1 VTRPAAESYLE
12 IGSLVISQETDSLT
26 DGFLGVGKISDIS
39 QSANLATVSFFES
52 PACSETRHQKV
63 DLGKIKPAVL
73 NEETLVFIWNDD
85 NRIFRRARYLGH
97 TSPGGTHRI
106 LFSHKEPADVPEH
119 TIYVPNLLSGKTFNP
134 FDFLKERST
143 DTPYLSEKRLAFI
156 TSYLE
161 QKHACRSIG
170 SLLCSA
176 VEIEQHQIAVVSRIM
191 QDPIKKYLLA
201 DEVGLGKTIEA
212 CLVLREHILQSPL
225 EDPVVVLVPEELKAQ
240 WRREL
245 SERFNLA
252 DLIDQELL
260 ICSHSESES
269 LFSEIQPSMLVVDE
283 VHQIAPWGWKVDG
296 FEKRAFTSIA
306 EAAKKAEICLILSG
320 TPLFGN
326 ELNYLAILHLL
337 SPDIYQ
343 LNEQGVTAFTAK
355 IEKRELVG
363 GIYQSFTEQNDN
375 ATLSEA
381 LDKLRGLFPEDKEL
395 DLLIETARPF
405 LDWLAPDSGG
415 DRATCVNQIRVH
427 IGENYR
433 LHQRML
439 RNRRDDPAISALLPG
454 LSGLQLS
461 TWPIS
466 EGAFSIDE
474 FIDYDRE
481 TLFSADSS
489 DRIFSSA
496 GFSMLMDAYFENPS
510 EIVNVIEE
518 YLVDKPVLSPTQEQF
533 LADLIE
539 TSRNEQSLKDTTLIK
554 VLDENL
560 AETAQSKT
568 VIFCETDKQADSL
581 TEILTEK
588 FGNQVERH
596 ESRNHPNFSND
607 QGIRILVCDRR
618 GEDGIN
624 LHGGRKIVIH
634 YSIPRSF
641 ARIEQRNGRV
651 NRYSA
656 DIFAAPIRSIALTPN
671 RDSYLT
677 KWIELLDDP
686 IGIFEQSVAG
696 LQYILQDELDAA
708 WSSILAN
715 GPKLFDQLREKLEGA
730 AGLISKERN
739 RVKVQEGLESMNE
752 EVVAAKQFAQT
763 LKNADRCAELETNKL
778 MGWITD
784 GLQFR
789 KSPGVQDHTFRFKYE
804 TGRTL
809 INVASFVTHCITGID
824 FENSNHR
831 TPVTAEMTH
840 DRMLTAGGRNIY
852 PLRFGQPFLNTI
864 FDWTQSDPRGIT
876 SVMVRRIDRN
886 LGKRPLLFL
895 YSGWAIDSRLIQT
908 GESESLETVRPDCPI
923 YLDHWLDNEGEV
935 VNKRG
940 ILTILESPYQKRGL
954 IPIANTEKDISY
966 RDLRINVDDWPAIT
980 KFIPVTEWEP
990 LISRLETRSRE
1001 LIIKQCDKDF
1011 PTAAN
1016 REYVPIGVH
1025 LVMLAGS
1032 NG

>member
-1 VTRPAAESYLE
+1 MIS
-12 IGSLVISQETDSLT
+12 IGSLVKSLYPE
-26 DGFLGVGKISDIS
+26 DVEKGFHGVGKVSDIVES
-39 QSANLATVSFFES
+39 EEVATVSFFES
-52 PACSETRHQKV
+52 PSKSETRHQEV
-63 DLGKIKPAVL
+63 NLADLAPSDLPEECLVL
-73 NEETLVFIWNDD
+73 VRADD
-85 NRIFRRARYLGH
+85 NGLFRRARYLGQVG
-97 TSPGGTHRI
+97 PGALHRI
-106 LFSHKEPADVPEH
+106 LYSSKEPAEVSEH
-119 TIYVPNLLSGKTFNP
+119 TVYVPNLLPGQTFNP

-143 DTPYLSEKRLAFI
+143 DTPYLAERRLAFI

-161 QKHACRSIG
+161 QKYACRSIG

-191 QDPIKKYLLA
+191 EDPIKKYLLA

-212 CLVLREHILQSPL
+212 CLVLREHILQSQL
-225 EDPVVVLVPEELKAQ
+225 EDPVVVLVPEELKEQ

-252 DLIDQELL
+252 DLIDRELL

-296 FEKRAFTSIA
+296 PEKRAFTSIA

-343 LNEQGVTAFTAK
+343 LDEQGRNEFTAK

-381 LDKLRGLFPEDKEL
+381 LDKLRSFFPEDKEL
-395 DLLIETARPF
+395 QLLIEPARPL
-405 LDWLAPDSGG
+405 LDWLRPESGE
-415 DRATCVNQIRVH
+415 DRATCIKQIRAY

-454 LSGLQLS
+454 LSGLKLS
-461 TWPIS
+461 TWSIS
-466 EGAFSIDE
+466 EGAFSADE

-481 TLFSADSS
+481 ILFSADSS

-496 GFSMLMDAYFENPS
+496 GFSELMDAYFANPF

-533 LADLIE
+533 LTDLLE
-539 TSRNEQSLKDTTLIK
+539 NAKNEQSLKDAALIT
-554 VLDENL
+554 VLADIL
-560 AETAQSKT
+560 AEDTPSQT
-568 VIFCETDKQADSL
+568 VVFCETEEQANSL
-581 TEILTEK
+581 TKILTER
-588 FGNQVERH
+588 FGNQVARH
-596 ESRNHPNFSND
+596 ESGNHSNFSND
-607 QGIRILVCDRR
+607 QDIRILVCDRR

-634 YSIPRSF
+634 YSMPRSF

-671 RDSYLT
+671 RESYLT

-686 IGIFEQSVAG
+686 IGIFKQSVAE
-696 LQYILQDELDAA
+696 LQYILQDELDTA
-708 WSSILAN
+708 WSTILAN
-715 GPKLFDQLREKLEGA
+715 GPKLFNQLRAKLEGD

-752 EVVAAKQFAQT
+752 EVVAAKKFAQS
-763 LKNADRCAELETNKL
+763 LKDADRGAELETNKL

-809 INVASFVTHCITGID
+809 INVSSFVAHCITGID

-840 DRMLTAGGRNIY
+840 DRMLTAGGGNIY

-864 FDWTQSDPRGIT
+864 FDWTHSDPRGIT
-876 SVMVRRIDRN
+876 SAMLRRIDHK

-895 YSGWAIDSRLIQT
+895 HCSWAIDSELSRT
-908 GESESLETVRPDCPI
+908 GESESLEVERSGSPI
-923 YLDHWLDNEGEV
+923 HLGHWLDEEGEV
-935 VNKRG
+935 VTKPG
-940 ILTILESPYQKRGL
+940 ILTLLRVPYNKKGL
-954 IPIANTEKDISY
+954 IPIASAKNDISY
-966 RDLRINVDDWPAIT
+966 RDLRIDADTWPVIE
-980 KFIPVTEWEP
+980 KFIPATRWAP
-990 LISRLETRSRE
+990 LITRLETRSRE
-1001 LIIKQCDKDF
+1001 LIIEQCDKDL
-1011 PTAAN
+1011 PVSAN
-1016 REYVPIGVH
+1016 REYIPIGVH
-1025 LVMLAGS
+1025 LVMMAGS
-1032 NG
+1032 SR